1 MAERPFSSLDR
12 LICAADDTL
21 AVLFGHRG
29 GTNRPDPAVGIAEGD
44 LTPAERNLS
53 SKLMR
58 VNHVGE
64 ICAQALYQSQALTS
78 RSDSVRKTLSLAA
91 LEEQDHLRWCENRIN
106 SLGGRKSLLNP
117 AWYLGSFT
125 IGLAAGFAGDRI
137 NLAFLRETEKQ
148 VEGHL
153 HSHLDRLP
161 GKDLAS
167 RAVVSAMKEDEKQH
181 GETAHRAGASELPLA
196 IKSLMRLAS
205 RVMTGTAHWI

>member
-1 MAERPFSSLDR
+1 MAERTYSSLDR

-21 AVLFGHRG
+21 AVLFGRQA
-29 GTNRPDPAVGIAEGD
+29 GTNRPDPAEGIVEGD
-44 LTPAERNLS
+44 LTPTEKNLS
-53 SKLMR
+53 ARLMR

-78 RSDSVRKTLSLAA
+78 RSERVRKTLSLAA

-117 AWYLGSFT
+117 AWYLGSFVV
-125 IGLAAGFAGDRI
+125 GLAAGFAGDRI
-137 NLAFLRETEKQ
+137 NLGFLRETEKQ

-153 HSHLDRLP
+153 RSHLDRLP
-161 GKDLAS
+161 EKDLAS
-167 RAVVSAMKEDEKQH
+167 RAVVDAMKEDEQQH
-181 GETAHRAGASELPLA
+181 GETAHQAGSADLPIA
-196 IKSLMRLAS
+196 VKSLMRLAS

>member
-1 MAERPFSSLDR
+1 M
-12 LICAADDTL
+12 
-21 AVLFGHRG
+21 
-29 GTNRPDPAVGIAEGD
+29 
-44 LTPAERNLS
+44 
-53 SKLMR
+53 
-58 VNHVGE
+58 
-64 ICAQALYQSQALTS
+64 
-78 RSDSVRKTLSLAA
+78 
-91 LEEQDHLRWCENRIN
+91 
-106 SLGGRKSLLNP
+106 NP

-137 NLAFLRETEKQ
+137 NLGFLRETEKQ

-161 GKDLAS
+161 KKDLAS

-181 GETAHRAGASELPLA
+181 GETAYRAGASELPLP

>member
-1 MAERPFSSLDR
+1 LAERTFSSLDR
-12 LICAADDTL
+12 LICAADETL
-21 AVLFGHRG
+21 TVLFGRQA
-29 GTNRPDPAVGIAEGD
+29 GTNRPDPAVGISEAD
-44 LTPAERNLS
+44 LTPTERNLS
-53 SKLMR
+53 ARLMR

-78 RSDSVRKTLSLAA
+78 RSDKVRKTLSLAA

-137 NLAFLRETEKQ
+137 NLGFLRETEKQ

-153 HSHLDRLP
+153 QLPALPETELIWDFLEKLKNRL
-161 GKDLAS
+161 KATFTLTWTVYRKMISLA
-167 RAVVSAMKEDEKQH
+167 
-181 GETAHRAGASELPLA
+181 ELSSVP
-196 IKSLMRLAS
+196 
-205 RVMTGTAHWI
+205 

>member
-1 MAERPFSSLDR
+1 MAERTYSSLDR

-21 AVLFGHRG
+21 AVLFGRQA
-29 GTNRPDPAVGIAEGD
+29 GTNRPDPAEGIVEGD
-44 LTPAERNLS
+44 LTPTEKNLS
-53 SKLMR
+53 ARLMR

-78 RSDSVRKTLSLAA
+78 RSERVRKTLSLAA

-117 AWYLGSFT
+117 AWYLGSFVV
-125 IGLAAGFAGDRI
+125 GLAAGFAGDRI
-137 NLAFLRETEKQ
+137 NLGFLRETEIQ

-153 HSHLDRLP
+153 RSHLDRLP
-161 GKDLAS
+161 EKDLAS
-167 RAVVSAMKEDEKQH
+167 RAVVDAMKEDEQQH
-181 GETAHRAGASELPLA
+181 GETAHQAGSADLP
-196 IKSLMRLAS
+196 IPVKSLMRLAS

>member
-1 MAERPFSSLDR
+1 MAERTFSSLDR
-12 LICAADDTL
+12 LICAADETL
-21 AVLFGHRG
+21 TVLFGRQA
-29 GTNRPDPAVGIAEGD
+29 GTNRPDPAVGISEAD
-44 LTPAERNLS
+44 LTPTERNLS
-53 SKLMR
+53 ARLMR

-78 RSDSVRKTLSLAA
+78 RSDKVRKTLSLAA

-125 IGLAAGFAGDRI
+125 IGLAAGFAGDRT
-137 NLAFLRETEKQ
+137 NLGFLRETEKQ

-161 GKDLAS
+161 KNDLAS
-167 RAVVSAMKEDEKQH
+167 RAVVGAMKEDEKQH
-181 GETAHRAGASELPLA
+181 GETAHRAGASELPLP

-205 RVMTGTAHWI
+205 RVMTGTAHLI

>member
-1 MAERPFSSLDR
+1 MAERTFSSLDR

-21 AVLFGHRG
+21 TVLFGRQA
-29 GTNRPDPAVGIAEGD
+29 GTNRPDPAVGISEAD

-53 SKLMR
+53 ARLMR

-78 RSDSVRKTLSLAA
+78 RSDKVRKTLSLAA

-125 IGLAAGFAGDRI
+125 IGLAAGFAGDRT
-137 NLAFLRETEKQ
+137 NLGFLRETEKQ

-161 GKDLAS
+161 KNDLAS
-167 RAVVSAMKEDEKQH
+167 RAVVGAMKEDEKQH
-181 GETAHRAGASELPLA
+181 GETAHRAGASELPLP
-196 IKSLMRLAS
+196 IKFLMRLAS

>member
-1 MAERPFSSLDR
+1 MAERTFSSLDR

-21 AVLFGHRG
+21 TVLFGRQA
-29 GTNRPDPAVGIAEGD
+29 GTNRPDPAVGISEAD

-53 SKLMR
+53 ARLMR

-78 RSDSVRKTLSLAA
+78 RSDRVRKTLSLAA

-125 IGLAAGFAGDRI
+125 IGLAAGFAGDRT
-137 NLAFLRETEKQ
+137 NLGFLRETEKQ

-161 GKDLAS
+161 KNDLAS
-167 RAVVSAMKEDEKQH
+167 RAVVGAMKEDEKQH
-181 GETAHRAGASELPLA
+181 GETAHRAGASELPLP

>member
-1 MAERPFSSLDR
+1 MAERTFSSLDR

-21 AVLFGHRG
+21 TVLFGRQA
-29 GTNRPDPAVGIAEGD
+29 GTNRPDPADGIAEAD

-53 SKLMR
+53 ARLMR

-78 RSDSVRKTLSLAA
+78 RSDRVRKTLSLAA

-137 NLAFLRETEKQ
+137 NLGFLRETENQ

-161 GKDLAS
+161 EKDLAS
-167 RAVVSAMKEDEKQH
+167 RTVVNAMKEDEKQH
-181 GETAHRAGASELPLA
+181 GETAHRVGASELPLP

>member
-1 MAERPFSSLDR
+1 LAERTFSSLDR

-21 AVLFGHRG
+21 TVLFGRQA
-29 GTNRPDPAVGIAEGD
+29 GTNRPDPAVGISEAD

-53 SKLMR
+53 ARLMR

-78 RSDSVRKTLSLAA
+78 RSDRVRKTLSLAA

-125 IGLAAGFAGDRI
+125 IGLAAGFAGDRT
-137 NLAFLRETEKQ
+137 NLGFLRETEKQ

-161 GKDLAS
+161 KNDLAS
-167 RAVVSAMKEDEKQH
+167 RAVVGAMKEDEKQH
-181 GETAHRAGASELPLA
+181 GETAHRAGASELPLP
-196 IKSLMRLAS
+196 IKFLMRLAS

>member
-1 MAERPFSSLDR
+1 MAERTFSSLDR
-12 LICAADDTL
+12 LICAADDSLT
-21 AVLFGHRG
+21 VLFGRQA
-29 GTNRPDPAVGIAEGD
+29 GTNRPDPADGIAEGD

-53 SKLMR
+53 ARLMW

-78 RSDSVRKTLSLAA
+78 RSDRVRKTLGLAA
-91 LEEQDHLRWCENRIN
+91 LEEQDHLRWCEKRIT

-117 AWYLGSFT
+117 VWYLGSFT

-137 NLAFLRETEKQ
+137 NLGFLKETEKQ
-148 VEGHL
+148 VESHL

-167 RAVVSAMKEDEKQH
+167 RAVVGAMKEDEKQH
-181 GETAHRAGASELPLA
+181 GETAHRSGASELPLPM
-196 IKSLMRLAS
+196 KSLMRLAS

>member
-1 MAERPFSSLDR
+1 MAERTFSPLDR
-12 LICAADDTL
+12 LICAADETL
-21 AVLFGHRG
+21 KVLYGHQT
-29 GTNRPDPAVGIAEGD
+29 GTNRPDPAAEIVEGD
-44 LTPAERNLS
+44 LTSTERNLS
-53 SKLMR
+53 ARLMR

-78 RSDSVRKTLSLAA
+78 RSDRVRQTLTLAA

-106 SLGGRKSLLNP
+106 TLGGRKSLLNP

-137 NLAFLRETEKQ
+137 NLGFLKETEKQ
-148 VEGHL
+148 VESHL

-161 GKDLAS
+161 QNDLAS
-167 RAVVSAMKEDEKQH
+167 RAVVDAMKEDEKQH
-181 GETAHRAGASELPLA
+181 GDTAHRAGASELPQP

>member
-1 MAERPFSSLDR
+1 LAERPFSSLDR

>member
-1 MAERPFSSLDR
+1 MAERTFSSLDR

-161 GKDLAS
+161 EKDLAS

>member
-1 MAERPFSSLDR
+1 LAERTFSSLDR
-12 LICAADDTL
+12 LICAADETL
-21 AVLFGHRG
+21 TVLFGCQA
-29 GTNRPDPAVGIAEGD
+29 GTNRTDPAVGISEAD

-53 SKLMR
+53 ARLMR

-78 RSDSVRKTLSLAA
+78 RSDRVRKTLSLAA

-137 NLAFLRETEKQ
+137 NLGFLRETEKQ

-153 HSHLDRLP
+153 HSHLNRLP
-161 GKDLAS
+161 KNDLAS

-181 GETAHRAGASELPLA
+181 GETAHRAGASELPLS

>member
-1 MAERPFSSLDR
+1 LAERTYSSLDR

-21 AVLFGHRG
+21 AVLFGRQA
-29 GTNRPDPAVGIAEGD
+29 GTNRPDPAEGIVEGD
-44 LTPAERNLS
+44 LTPTEKNLS
-53 SKLMR
+53 ARLMR

-78 RSDSVRKTLSLAA
+78 RSERVRKTLSLAA

-117 AWYLGSFT
+117 AWYLGSFVV
-125 IGLAAGFAGDRI
+125 GLAAGFAGDRI
-137 NLAFLRETEKQ
+137 NLGFLRETEKQ

-153 HSHLDRLP
+153 RSHLDRLP
-161 GKDLAS
+161 EKDLAS
-167 RAVVSAMKEDEKQH
+167 RAVVGAMKEDEQQH
-181 GETAHRAGASELPLA
+181 GETAHQAGSADLPIPVKL
-196 IKSLMRLAS
+196 LMRLAS

>member
-1 MAERPFSSLDR
+1 MAERTFSSLDR
-12 LICAADDTL
+12 LICAADETL
-21 AVLFGHRG
+21 TVLFGRQA
-29 GTNRPDPAVGIAEGD
+29 GTNRPDPAVGISEAD

-53 SKLMR
+53 ARLMR

-78 RSDSVRKTLSLAA
+78 RSDKVRKTLSLAA

-137 NLAFLRETEKQ
+137 NLGFLRETEKQ
-148 VEGHL
+148 VEDHL

-167 RAVVSAMKEDEKQH
+167 RAVVGAMKEDEKQH
-181 GETAHRAGASELPLA
+181 GETAHRAGASELPLP

>member
-1 MAERPFSSLDR
+1 MAERTYSSLDR

-21 AVLFGHRG
+21 AVLFGRQA
-29 GTNRPDPAVGIAEGD
+29 GTNRPDPTEGIVEGD
-44 LTPAERNLS
+44 LTPIEKNLS
-53 SKLMR
+53 ARLMR

-78 RSDSVRKTLSLAA
+78 RSERVRKTLSLAA

-117 AWYLGSFT
+117 AWYLGSFVV
-125 IGLAAGFAGDRI
+125 GLAAGFAGDRI
-137 NLAFLRETEKQ
+137 NLGFLRETEKQ

-153 HSHLDRLP
+153 RSHLDRLP
-161 GKDLAS
+161 EKDLAS
-167 RAVVSAMKEDEKQH
+167 RAVVDAMKEDEQQH
-181 GETAHRAGASELPLA
+181 GETAHQAGSADLP
-196 IKSLMRLAS
+196 IPVKSLMRLAS

>member
-1 MAERPFSSLDR
+1 MAERTYSSLDR

-21 AVLFGHRG
+21 AVLFGRQA
-29 GTNRPDPAVGIAEGD
+29 GTNRPDPAEGIVEGD
-44 LTPAERNLS
+44 LTPTEKNLS
-53 SKLMR
+53 ARLMR

-78 RSDSVRKTLSLAA
+78 RSERARKTLSLAA

-117 AWYLGSFT
+117 AWYLGSFVV
-125 IGLAAGFAGDRI
+125 GLAAGFAGDRI
-137 NLAFLRETEKQ
+137 NLGFLRETEKQ

-153 HSHLDRLP
+153 RSHLDRLP
-161 GKDLAS
+161 EKDLAS
-167 RAVVSAMKEDEKQH
+167 RAVVDAMKEDEQQH
-181 GETAHRAGASELPLA
+181 GETAHQAGSADLP
-196 IKSLMRLAS
+196 IPVKSLMRLAS

>member
-1 MAERPFSSLDR
+1 LAERTYSSLDR

-21 AVLFGHRG
+21 AVLFGRQA
-29 GTNRPDPAVGIAEGD
+29 GTNRPDPAEGIVEGD
-44 LTPAERNLS
+44 LTPTEKNLS
-53 SKLMR
+53 ARLMR

-78 RSDSVRKTLSLAA
+78 RSERVRKTLSLAA

-117 AWYLGSFT
+117 AWYLGSFVV
-125 IGLAAGFAGDRI
+125 GLAAGFAGDRI
-137 NLAFLRETEKQ
+137 NLGFLRETEKQ

-153 HSHLDRLP
+153 RSHLDRLP
-161 GKDLAS
+161 EKDLAS
-167 RAVVSAMKEDEKQH
+167 RAVVDAMKEDEQQH
-181 GETAHRAGASELPLA
+181 GETAHQAGSADLP
-196 IKSLMRLAS
+196 IPVKSLMRLAS

>member
-1 MAERPFSSLDR
+1 LAERTYSSLDR

-21 AVLFGHRG
+21 AVLFGRQA
-29 GTNRPDPAVGIAEGD
+29 GTNRPDPAEGIVEGD
-44 LTPAERNLS
+44 LTPTEKNLS
-53 SKLMR
+53 ARLMR

-78 RSDSVRKTLSLAA
+78 RSERVRKTLSLAA

-117 AWYLGSFT
+117 AWYLGSFVV
-125 IGLAAGFAGDRI
+125 GLAAGFSGDRI
-137 NLAFLRETEKQ
+137 NLGFLRETEKQ

-153 HSHLDRLP
+153 RSHLDRLP
-161 GKDLAS
+161 EKDLAS
-167 RAVVSAMKEDEKQH
+167 RAVVGAMKEDEQQH
-181 GETAHRAGASELPLA
+181 GETAHQAGSADLP
-196 IKSLMRLAS
+196 IPVKSLMRLAS

>member
-1 MAERPFSSLDR
+1 MAERTFPSLDR

-21 AVLFGHRG
+21 AVLFGRQA
-29 GTNRPDPAVGIAEGD
+29 GTNRPDPADGIAEGD

-53 SKLMR
+53 ARLMR

-78 RSDSVRKTLSLAA
+78 RSDRVRKTLGLAA
-91 LEEQDHLRWCENRIN
+91 LEEQDHLRWCEKRIT

-117 AWYLGSFT
+117 VWYLGSFT

-137 NLAFLRETEKQ
+137 NLGFLKETVKQ

-181 GETAHRAGASELPLA
+181 GETAHRSGASELPLPM
-196 IKSLMRLAS
+196 KSLMRLAS

>member
-1 MAERPFSSLDR
+1 MAERTYSSLDR

-21 AVLFGHRG
+21 AVLFGRQA
-29 GTNRPDPAVGIAEGD
+29 GTNRPDPAEGIVEGD
-44 LTPAERNLS
+44 LTPTEKNLS
-53 SKLMR
+53 ARLMR

-78 RSDSVRKTLSLAA
+78 RSERVRKTLSLAA

-117 AWYLGSFT
+117 AWYLGSFVV
-125 IGLAAGFAGDRI
+125 GLAAGFAGDRI
-137 NLAFLRETEKQ
+137 NLGFLRETEKQ

-153 HSHLDRLP
+153 RSHLDRLP
-161 GKDLAS
+161 EKDLAS
-167 RAVVSAMKEDEKQH
+167 RAVVDAMKEDEQQH
-181 GETAHRAGASELPLA
+181 GETAHQAGSADLPIPVKL
-196 IKSLMRLAS
+196 LMRLAS

>member
-1 MAERPFSSLDR
+1 LAERTFSSLDR

-21 AVLFGHRG
+21 TVLFGRQA
-29 GTNRPDPAVGIAEGD
+29 GTNRPDPAAGISEAD

-53 SKLMR
+53 ARLMR

-78 RSDSVRKTLSLAA
+78 RSDRVRKTLSLAA
-91 LEEQDHLRWCENRIN
+91 QEEQDHLRWCENRIN

-125 IGLAAGFAGDRI
+125 IGLAAGFAGDRT
-137 NLAFLRETEKQ
+137 NLGFLRETEKQ

-161 GKDLAS
+161 KNDLAS
-167 RAVVSAMKEDEKQH
+167 RAVVGAMKEDEKQH
-181 GETAHRAGASELPLA
+181 GETAHRAGASELPLP
-196 IKSLMRLAS
+196 IKFLMRLAS

>member
-1 MAERPFSSLDR
+1 LAERTYSSLDR

-21 AVLFGHRG
+21 AILFGRQA
-29 GTNRPDPAVGIAEGD
+29 GTNRPDPAEGIVEGD
-44 LTPAERNLS
+44 LTPTEKNLS
-53 SKLMR
+53 ARLMR

-78 RSDSVRKTLSLAA
+78 RSERVRKTLSLAA

-117 AWYLGSFT
+117 AWYLGSFVV
-125 IGLAAGFAGDRI
+125 GLAAGFAGDRI
-137 NLAFLRETEKQ
+137 NLGFLRETEKQ

-153 HSHLDRLP
+153 RSHLDRLP
-161 GKDLAS
+161 EKDLAS
-167 RAVVSAMKEDEKQH
+167 RAVVGAMKEDEQQH
-181 GETAHRAGASELPLA
+181 GETAHQAGSADLP
-196 IKSLMRLAS
+196 IPVKSLMRLAS

>member
-1 MAERPFSSLDR
+1 MAERTFSSLDR

-21 AVLFGHRG
+21 TVLFGRQA
-29 GTNRPDPAVGIAEGD
+29 GTNRPDPAVGISEAD

-53 SKLMR
+53 ARLMR

-78 RSDSVRKTLSLAA
+78 RSDRVRKTLSLAA

-125 IGLAAGFAGDRI
+125 IGLVAGFAGDRT
-137 NLAFLRETEKQ
+137 NLGFLRETEKQ

-161 GKDLAS
+161 KNDLAS
-167 RAVVSAMKEDEKQH
+167 RAVVGAMKEDEKQH
-181 GETAHRAGASELPLA
+181 GETAHRAGASELPLP
-196 IKSLMRLAS
+196 IKFLMRLAS

>member
-1 MAERPFSSLDR
+1 
-12 LICAADDTL
+12 
-21 AVLFGHRG
+21 
-29 GTNRPDPAVGIAEGD
+29 
-44 LTPAERNLS
+44 
-53 SKLMR
+53 MR

-78 RSDSVRKTLSLAA
+78 RSVRVRHTLTLAA

-117 AWYLGSFT
+117 VWYLGSFT
-125 IGLAAGFAGDRI
+125 IGLAAGFAGDRT
-137 NLAFLRETEKQ
+137 NLGFLRETEKQ

-161 GKDLAS
+161 KKDLAS
-167 RAVVSAMKEDEKQH
+167 RAVVGTMKEDEKQH
-181 GETAHRAGASELPLA
+181 GETAHRAGASELPLP

>member
-1 MAERPFSSLDR
+1 MAERTFSSLDR

-21 AVLFGHRG
+21 TVLFGRQA
-29 GTNRPDPAVGIAEGD
+29 GTNRPDPAVGISEAD

-53 SKLMR
+53 ARLMR

-78 RSDSVRKTLSLAA
+78 RSDRVRKTLSLAA

-125 IGLAAGFAGDRI
+125 IGLAAGFAGDRT
-137 NLAFLRETEKQ
+137 NLGFLRETEKQ

-161 GKDLAS
+161 KKDLAS
-167 RAVVSAMKEDEKQH
+167 RAVVGAMKEDEKQH
-181 GETAHRAGASELPLA
+181 GETAHRAGASELPLP
-196 IKSLMRLAS
+196 IKFLMRLAS

>member
-1 MAERPFSSLDR
+1 MAERTYSSLDR

-21 AVLFGHRG
+21 AVLFGRQA
-29 GTNRPDPAVGIAEGD
+29 GTNRPDPAEGIVEGD
-44 LTPAERNLS
+44 LTPTEKHLS
-53 SKLMR
+53 ARLMR

-78 RSDSVRKTLSLAA
+78 RSERVRKTLSLAA

-117 AWYLGSFT
+117 AWYLGSFVV
-125 IGLAAGFAGDRI
+125 GLAAGFAGDRI
-137 NLAFLRETEKQ
+137 NLGFLRETEKQ

-153 HSHLDRLP
+153 RSHLDRLP
-161 GKDLAS
+161 EKDLAS
-167 RAVVSAMKEDEKQH
+167 RAVVDAMKEDEQQH
-181 GETAHRAGASELPLA
+181 GETAHQAGSADLP
-196 IKSLMRLAS
+196 IPVKSLMRLAS

>member
-1 MAERPFSSLDR
+1 MAERTFSSLDR
-12 LICAADDTL
+12 LICAADETL
-21 AVLFGHRG
+21 TVLFGRQA
-29 GTNRPDPAVGIAEGD
+29 GTNRPDPAVGISEAD
-44 LTPAERNLS
+44 LTPTERNLS
-53 SKLMR
+53 ARLMR

-161 GKDLAS
+161 EKDLAS
-167 RAVVSAMKEDEKQH
+167 RAVGSAMKEDEKQH
-181 GETAHRAGASELPLA
+181 GETAYRAGASELPLP